1 MTYYIRPRQDIS
13 LSRAAQMM
21 RTLVLLDYEPT
32 MHVYKAP
39 DKPEMLIR
47 LNAASQDDYTIH
59 EKAIA
64 QLVDLDK
71 FNFSNFKIVD
81 LGPYEERV
89 EVD

>member
-32 MHVYKAP
+32 MHVYKAE
-39 DKPEMLIR
+39 DKPEMLVRI
-47 LNAASQDDYTIH
+47 NSDDLQVNK
-59 EKAIA
+59 KAIA
-64 QLVDLDK
+64 ELVDLDK
-71 FNFSNFKIVD
+71 FLFSNFRIID
-81 LGPYEERV
+81 LGPFEERA